1 MSNFSKK
8 AIFLGGLTAII
19 IVVFVAGIY
28 LGYNERP
35 EAKKIMGLLGKD
47 APPQLAQFDFGPF
60 WKTWNVIETK
70 YVAPNEINRQQMI
83 WGAIQGLAA
92 SLGDPYSVFFP
103 PQEAELFQTSVR
115 GDFEGVGM
123 EIGIKDKVLT
133 VIAPLKNSPAA
144 KAGIK
149 AGDKIIKINDT
160 LTADL
165 TIEKA
170 VTMIRGQKGTKVRLS
185 VMRDDSSDPL
195 TFELLRD
202 IVEIPVL
209 DAEKKPDGVFVI
221 TLYNFSARS
230 ADEFRAALRE
240 MVASGGSRL
249 ILDLR
254 GNPGGYLESAVDI
267 ASWFLPTGKV
277 VTKEKL
283 NMGEGDVFRSKGY
296 NIFNKLPM
304 VILIDKGSA
313 SASEILAGALQ
324 EYGVAKLV
332 GEQSYG
338 KGSVQQLFDIT
349 DKSSLK
355 LTIAQWLTPNGKS
368 ISKEGLKPDI
378 EIKLTEKDK
387 TDKQMEK
394 AIEVVKSL

>member
-1 MSNFSKK
+1 MSNFIKK
-8 AIFLGGLTAII
+8 AIFLGGFAAI
-19 IVVFVAGIY
+19 VLAVFVAGIY
-28 LGYNERP
+28 LGYYERP
-35 EAKKIMGLLGKD
+35 EAEKITGLLGKD
-47 APPQLAQFDFGPF
+47 TPPQLAQFDFEPF
-60 WKTWNVIETK
+60 WKAWNIIETK
-70 YVAPNEINRQQMI
+70 YVAQDEINRQEMI
-83 WGAIQGLAA
+83 WGAIQGLAG

-103 PQEAELFQTSVR
+103 PQEAELFETSVR

-123 EIGIKDKVLT
+123 EIGIRDKVLT
-133 VIAPLKNSPAA
+133 VIAPIKNSPAA

-160 LTADL
+160 LTSDL

-170 VTMIRGQKGTKVRLS
+170 VSMIRGERGTKVALS
-185 VMRDDSSDPL
+185 IMRDDSLEPMA
-195 TFELLRD
+195 FELTRD
-202 IVEIPVL
+202 VVEIPVL
-209 DAEKKPDGVFVI
+209 DTEKQSDGIFVI
-221 TLYNFSARS
+221 KLYNFSARS
-230 ADEFRAALRE
+230 ADEFRGALRE
-240 MVASGGSRL
+240 MVESGSSRL

-254 GNPGGYLESAVDI
+254 GNTGGYLESAVDI
-267 ASWFLPTGKV
+267 ASWFLPSGKV

-283 NMGEGDVFRSKGY
+283 NLGEGDVFRSKGY

-324 EYGVAKLV
+324 EYGIAKLV

-368 ISKEGLKPDI
+368 ISKEGLKPDA
-378 EIKLTEKDK
+378 EVKLTEKDK

-394 AIEVVKSL
+394 AVELVKSL

>member
-8 AIFLGGLTAII
+8 AVFLGGLTAII
-19 IVVFVAGIY
+19 IAVFVFGIY

-47 APPQLAQFDFGPF
+47 TPPQLAQFDFGSF
-60 WKTWNVIETK
+60 WKAWNVIETR
-70 YVAPNEINRQQMI
+70 YVALNEVNRQEMI
-83 WGAIQGLAA
+83 WGAIHGLVG

-103 PQEAELFQTSVR
+103 PQEAEIFQTSVR

-123 EIGIKDKVLT
+123 EIGIKNKILT
-133 VIAPLKNSPAA
+133 VIAPLKNSPAS

-149 AGDKIIKINDT
+149 AGDKIIKINDI
-160 LTADL
+160 LTTDL
-165 TIEKA
+165 TVEKA
-170 VTMIRGQKGTKVRLS
+170 VTMIRGQKGTKVNLS
-185 VMRDDSSDPL
+185 VMRDGSSEPL
-195 TFELLRD
+195 AFELTRD
-202 IVEIPVL
+202 VVEIPVL
-209 DAEKKPDGVFVI
+209 DTDKRSDGIFVI

-230 ADEFRAALRE
+230 SDEFRGALRE
-240 MVASGGSRL
+240 MVKSGSSRL
-249 ILDLR
+249 VVDLR

-267 ASWFLPTGKV
+267 ASWFLPAGKA

-283 NMGEGDVFRSKGY
+283 NIGEGDVFRSKGY

-324 EYGVAKLV
+324 EYGIAKLV

-378 EIKLTEKDK
+378 EVKLTEKDK

>member
-8 AIFLGGLTAII
+8 AVFLGGLTAII
-19 IVVFVAGIY
+19 IAVFVAGIY

-47 APPQLAQFDFGPF
+47 TPPQLAQFDFGSF
-60 WKTWNVIETK
+60 WKAWNVIETK

-165 TIEKA
+165 TVEKA
-170 VTMIRGQKGTKVRLS
+170 VAMIRGPKGTKVKLS
-185 VMRDDSSDPL
+185 IMRGDSSDPL

-202 IVEIPVL
+202 VVEIPVL
-209 DAEKKPDGVFVI
+209 DTEKKPDGVFVI

-230 ADEFRAALRE
+230 ADEFRGALRE
-240 MVASGGSRL
+240 MVASGDSRL

-296 NIFNKLPM
+296 NIFNKLSM
-304 VILIDKGSA
+304 IILIDKGSA

-324 EYGVAKLV
+324 EYGIAKLV